1 MFILTHGH
9 TRARD
14 RERAQGGRVPGRD
27 PDREPRRELGLAD
40 RVARPASDERT
51 AVESPEISTAR
62 GPARR
67 ARARREREERGGLST
82 TLDNRAQPLSKD
94 DRVDGCATYTLI
106 IHAPCDPP
114 VHKTTYL

>member
-62 GPARR
+62 G
-67 ARARREREERGGLST
+67 RGSLDK
-82 TLDNRAQPLSKD
+82 TLLCFDNGAQPLSKD

-114 VHKTTYL
+114 AHKTTYL